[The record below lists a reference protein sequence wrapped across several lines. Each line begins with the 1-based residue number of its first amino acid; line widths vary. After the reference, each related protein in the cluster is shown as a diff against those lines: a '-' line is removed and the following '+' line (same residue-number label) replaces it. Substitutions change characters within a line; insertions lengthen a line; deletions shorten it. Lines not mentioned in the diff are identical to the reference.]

1 MLSGK
6 TFTFPTDVTIF
17 QKCFLHISQ
26 NYFQNQFMN
35 VMRELLSELGPL
47 AFLPLKVLHK
57 SIYLFTKHCSK

>member
-35 VMRELLSELGPL
+35 AESIYERNEGTALRTRSTCLFIS
-47 AFLPLKVLHK
+47 K
-57 SIYLFTKHCSK
+57 SIT